1 MRVIVLEI
9 KNLSIK
15 EYLNE
20 IKPYLKD
27 IKINRQKSD
36 TWKNQLTLVINFVSS
51 KDVDEEGV
59 MHSKSDNIEFTLYD
73 NANEVLNGLFESLL
87 LRYQIGLKTSVRG
100 INFIFNSLKLLPY
113 QYRKTNFTRLR
124 SYIGSLDW
132 IRKKKE
138 TINPKI

>member
-59 MHSKSDNIEFTLYD
+59 MHSKSDNIEFILYD

-100 INFIFNSLKLLPY
+100 INFIFNSLKLLHY
-113 QYRKTNFTRLR
+113 EYRKTNFTRLR

-132 IRKKKE
+132 IKKKKA

>member
-1 MRVIVLEI
+1 M
-9 KNLSIK
+9 
-15 EYLNE
+15 
-20 IKPYLKD
+20 
-27 IKINRQKSD
+27 
-36 TWKNQLTLVINFVSS
+36 INFVSS

>member
-1 MRVIVLEI
+1 MRVVVLEI

-27 IKINRQKSD
+27 IKTNRQKSD

-59 MHSKSDNIEFTLYD
+59 MDSKSDNIEFMLYD

-87 LRYQIGLKTSVRG
+87 LKTLVRG
-100 INFIFNSLKLLPY
+100 INFIFNSLKLLHY

-132 IRKKKE
+132 IKKKKA

>member
-73 NANEVLNGLFESLL
+73 NANEVLNGLF
-87 LRYQIGLKTSVRG
+87 
-100 INFIFNSLKLLPY
+100 
-113 QYRKTNFTRLR
+113 
-124 SYIGSLDW
+124 
-132 IRKKKE
+132 
-138 TINPKI
+138 